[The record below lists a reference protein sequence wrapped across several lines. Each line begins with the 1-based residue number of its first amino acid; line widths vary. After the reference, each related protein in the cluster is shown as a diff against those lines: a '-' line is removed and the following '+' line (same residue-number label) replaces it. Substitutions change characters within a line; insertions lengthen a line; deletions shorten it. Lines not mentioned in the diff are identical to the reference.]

1 MLSAILFK
9 RNTSYWSAKS
19 HVLGKKSET
28 MRKKFTRK
36 NQFCRASDSVHLMSR
51 RRASYKYRWEE
62 TENYCKIEDLRYVKM
77 KRVMTTIPYLMIL
90 WLTSMLK
97 PFSHAVRGYSCIGIY
112 PGPEEITA
120 RYGQFCRY
128 SLACTKRKCMD
139 SIYFHFFGPSNMLS
153 QGYCT
158 CSDRR
163 LHASKLSHWI

>member
-1 MLSAILFK
+1 M
-9 RNTSYWSAKS
+9 
-19 HVLGKKSET
+19 
-28 MRKKFTRK
+28 
-36 NQFCRASDSVHLMSR
+36 HLMSR

-97 PFSHAVRGYSCIGIY
+97 PFSHAVRGYSCIGIF

-120 RYGQFCRY
+120 RYGQFRRY

-139 SIYFHFFGPSNMLS
+139 SIYIHFFGPSNMLS
-153 QGYCT
+153 QGHWI
-158 CSDRR
+158 CSEGR
-163 LHASKLSHWI
+163 LHARKLSH